1 MTATPTAQPVAAEP
15 RPRTRR
21 NWEFPALAALL
32 LGTAVAYL
40 CNLSANGWA
49 NSFYSAAVQAGSVS
63 WKAFFFGSSDA
74 ANSITVDK
82 PPASLWLMELSVR
95 AFGLGSWSILVPE
108 VLLGVASVAL
118 LWATVRRPFGP
129 AAGLLAGLALAVTP
143 VAALMFRF
151 NNPEA
156 LLVFLMIAAAWA
168 MTRAVED
175 GRWRWLVLTGALIG
189 FGFLTKQLQVLLV
202 VPALALTYL
211 LAGPPKLGK
220 RVLQLFAAGAAMVL
234 AAGWWLLAVEL
245 WPASSRPWIGG
256 SHENSIL
263 ELTLGYNG
271 LGRLNGDERGSVV
284 PGGGELPP
292 GGNGMWGET
301 GITRMFEPA
310 QGGQIAWLI
319 PAALV
324 ALVVGI
330 LLRGKA
336 ARTDRQRASL
346 VLWGGWLLATGLVFS
361 FMAGIF
367 HQYYTVA
374 LAPAIAALVG
384 AGAVLAWRGRH
395 RPWVRLASALA
406 VGLTTATA
414 WMLLSRS
421 PEWQSWLRWTVLVV
435 GVLAT
440 LAVLVPAPRKPA
452 VVSALAVAFTFLAGP
467 VAYAVDTI
475 ATPHA
480 GSIPSAGPNVAMRG
494 RPPWGEGMP
503 GMGRRMQNGTSTGR
517 DGAAQAP
524 GSTPTAGGSPGPQG
538 TDGRIPQPGSR
549 LPGSGPQ
556 GTAPGGRTPSGGRQ
570 GATPNGQAP
579 DNTGMPP
586 GFPPDGQAPDGA
598 GTPPGFPP
606 GTAPQ
611 GTAPGGQTPDGTVFP
626 QGTGGMPG
634 DGGPG
639 PNGGG
644 GMGGLLGASE
654 PSAQIVSLLEQN
666 GGDYTWVAA
675 AIGSNS
681 AAGLQLATELPV
693 MPIGGFNGSDPS
705 PTLEQFQQYVAEGKI
720 HYFVGGGR
728 GGPGSSSSSPSAQI
742 TQWVEENF
750 TAIQVDGVAL
760 YDLTATH

>member
-1 MTATPTAQPVAAEP
+1 MTATTTAPLVAAEP
-15 RPRTRR
+15 PPKGRR
-21 NWEFPALAALL
+21 NWEYPALAALL

-108 VLLGVASVAL
+108 VLLGVASVAV

-156 LLVFLMIAAAWA
+156 LLVFLMVAAAWA

-175 GRWRWLVLTGALIG
+175 GRWRWLVLTGVLIG

-220 RVLQLFAAGAAMVL
+220 RILQLFAAAAAMVA

-256 SHENSIL
+256 SHDNSIL

-271 LGRLNGDERGSVV
+271 LGRLNGNERGSVG
-284 PGGGELPP
+284 PGGDLPP
-292 GGNGMWGET
+292 GGNGMWGST

-324 ALVVGI
+324 ALVAGI
-330 LLRGKA
+330 LLRGRA

-346 VLWGGWLLATGLVFS
+346 VLWGGWLLVTGLVFS
-361 FMAGIF
+361 YMAGIF

-374 LAPAIAALVG
+374 LAPAVAALVG
-384 AGAVLAWRGRH
+384 AGTVQAWRERQ
-395 RPWVRLASALA
+395 RLWVRLASALA

-421 PEWQSWLRWTVLVV
+421 AEWQSWLRWTVLVV

-440 LAVLVPAPRKPA
+440 LAVLVPAPRKLA

-480 GSIPSAGPNVAMRG
+480 GSIPSAGPNVAMRN

-503 GMGRRMQNGTSTGR
+503 GMGRRMQDGTGTTGR
-517 DGAAQAP
+517 DGTAQAP
-524 GSTPTAGGSPGPQG
+524 GGTPPDGGAGTGPQG
-538 TDGRIPQPGSR
+538 TTPDGRIPQPGSQ
-549 LPGSGPQ
+549 LPGTRP
-556 GTAPGGRTPSGGRQ
+556 PGGRTPRDGSQ
-570 GATPNGQAP
+570 GTTPDSPAP
-579 DNTGMPP
+579 DSAGTPP
-586 GFPPDGQAPDGA
+586 GFSPGNAPQGNAPGGQAPDGA
-598 GTPPGFPP
+598 M
-606 GTAPQ
+606 APQ
-611 GTAPGGQTPDGTVFP
+611 GQ
-626 QGTGGMPG
+626 GMPG
-634 DGGPG
+634 EGGPG
-639 PNGGG
+639 PDGG

-705 PTLEQFQQYVAEGKI
+705 PTLEQFQRYVAEGKI

-728 GGPGSSSSSPSAQI
+728 GGPGSSESSPSARI
-742 TQWVEENF
+742 TQWVQENF
-750 TAIQVDGVAL
+750 TAIQVDGVTL
-760 YDLTATH
+760 YDLTATR

>member
-1 MTATPTAQPVAAEP
+1 MTATLTAQPAATEP
-15 RPRTRR
+15 RPRPRR
-21 NWEFPALAALL
+21 NWEYPALAALL
-32 LGTAVAYL
+32 IGTAVAYL

-95 AFGLGSWSILVPE
+95 AFGLSSWSILVPE
-108 VLLGVASVAL
+108 VLLGVAGVAV

-156 LLVFLMIAAAWA
+156 LLVFLMVAAAWA

-202 VPALALTYL
+202 VPALALTYSI
-211 LAGPPKLGK
+211 AGPPKLGK
-220 RVLQLFAAGAAMVL
+220 RILQLFAAAAAMVV

-256 SHENSIL
+256 SHDNSIL

-271 LGRLNGDERGSVV
+271 LGRLNGNERGSVG
-284 PGGGELPP
+284 PGGDLPP
-292 GGNGMWGET
+292 GGNGMWGST

-324 ALVVGI
+324 ALVAGI
-330 LLRGKA
+330 LLRGRA
-336 ARTDRQRASL
+336 ARTDPQRASL
-346 VLWGGWLLATGLVFS
+346 VLWGGWLLGTGLVFS

-384 AGAVLAWRGRH
+384 AGAVLSWRGRH
-395 RPWVRLASALA
+395 RLWVRLASALA

-435 GVLAT
+435 GVIAT
-440 LAVLVPAPRKPA
+440 LAVLLPAPRKLA
-452 VVSALAVAFTFLAGP
+452 VASALAVAFTFLAGP

-503 GMGRRMQNGTSTGR
+503 GMNRRMPDGTGTTGR
-517 DGAAQAP
+517 DGAGQVP
-524 GSTPTAGGSPGPQG
+524 GGTPPDGRSPGTSPQG
-538 TDGRIPQPGSR
+538 TTPDGGIPRAGN
-549 LPGSGPQ
+549 
-556 GTAPGGRTPSGGRQ
+556 APGGR
-570 GATPNGQAP
+570 
-579 DNTGMPP
+579 MP
-586 GFPPDGQAPDGA
+586 GDGQLPDGA
-598 GTPPGFPP
+598 GTPPGTAPQGNPPGDGAMFPP
-606 GTAPQ
+606 GTLPDGQAPQ
-611 GTAPGGQTPDGTVFP
+611 GTATT
-626 QGTGGMPG
+626 QGAPG

-639 PNGGG
+639 PGGG
-644 GMGGLLGASE
+644 IGGLLGASE
-654 PSAQIVSLLEQN
+654 PSAQVVSLLEQN

-705 PTLEQFQQYVAEGKI
+705 PTLEQFKQYVAEGKI

-728 GGPGSSSSSPSAQI
+728 GGPGSSDSSPSAQI
-742 TQWVEENF
+742 TQWVQENF
-750 TAIQVDGVAL
+750 TATQVDGVTL
-760 YDLTATH
+760 YDLTAAH